1 MRKLLIFGLLFC
13 LGAAPLHTLAAS
25 EQTTTIHAT
34 VNAEKAGELE
44 ELINKEKGRKQG
56 EYSPESWKKYEAAL
70 KNAEEILKNTPYD
83 EEKVNAALAELQQAI
98 TGLKEKPSGGRTS
111 TVLAARNSPA
121 AKKNSA
127 PKKYPPTGMI
137 TGQGLSMLGL
147 LLMAGAGITWQ
158 LINRRNKD

>member
-34 VNAEKAGELE
+34 VNAEKAVELE

-70 KNAEEILKNTPYD
+70 KNAEETLKNTPYD
-83 EEKVNAALAELQQAI
+83 EEKINAALAELQQAI

-111 TVLAARNSPA
+111 TVLAARNSST
-121 AKKNSA
+121 AKKYSA
-127 PKKYPPTGMI
+127 SKKYPPTGMI